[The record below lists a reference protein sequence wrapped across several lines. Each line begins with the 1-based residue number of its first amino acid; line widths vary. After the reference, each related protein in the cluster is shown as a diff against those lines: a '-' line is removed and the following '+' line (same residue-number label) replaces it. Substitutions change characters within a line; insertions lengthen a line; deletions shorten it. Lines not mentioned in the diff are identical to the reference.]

1 MVFQFLLKSR
11 LIFLLVVF
19 SYELKGQEGISE
31 LFHFNILPLGV
42 RGGNDESNLSAYL
55 VGIPDSPGNYI
66 CLDAGTLYAGIE
78 KAVGSNLI
86 SGDPQSFIRSHIK
99 AYLIS
104 HPHLDHAAGLVLNS
118 PDDSPKNIYGLPF
131 CLDILQSHYFTW
143 KSWANFTDQ
152 GDLPVLGKYHCIRL
166 DTLIETRIAGTDF
179 FVIPFLLSHS
189 NPGLSTAFLIRYK
202 QSYLLYLGDTGADS
216 VEHSIQLHSLWQAIA
231 PLLKSR
237 QLKGIFI
244 ETSFPDEQP
253 TAKLFGHLNP
263 GLFFLEMNDLASLC
277 GAEVLKGFP
286 VLITHI
292 KPVNSHTV
300 EQVHMEL
307 VKGNSLKLRLIFPGQ
322 AIPLIF

>member
-1 MVFQFLLKSR
+1 MFRNLTLTILILIAVPFMVSAQSFK
-11 LIFLLVVF
+11 IV
-19 SYELKGQEGISE
+19 
-31 LFHFNILPLGV
+31 PLGV
-42 RGGNDESNLSAYL
+42 KGGIDESNLSAYM
-55 VGIPDSPGNYI
+55 VAPAGSSNYL
-66 CLDAGTLYAGIE
+66 CLDAGTLHAGIE
-78 KAVGSNLI
+78 KAISNHVFTIPAEQVL
-86 SGDPQSFIRSHIK
+86 RRYIK
-99 AYLIS
+99 AYFIS
-104 HPHLDHAAGLVLNS
+104 HAHLDHIAGLIINS
-118 PDDSPKNIYGLPF
+118 PDDTVKNIYALESTIKTIKT
-131 CLDILQSHYFTW
+131 DYFTW
-143 KSWANFTDQ
+143 ESWANFTDE
-152 GDLPVLGKYHCIRL
+152 GEAPLIKKYHYQIL
-166 DTLIETRIAGTDF
+166 TPGSTISIKNTGMQVTAY
-179 FVIPFLLSHS
+179 PLSHS
-189 NPGLSTAFLIRYK
+189 NLTSTAFLVN
-202 QSYLLYLGDTGADS
+202 SNGAYLLYLGDTGADS